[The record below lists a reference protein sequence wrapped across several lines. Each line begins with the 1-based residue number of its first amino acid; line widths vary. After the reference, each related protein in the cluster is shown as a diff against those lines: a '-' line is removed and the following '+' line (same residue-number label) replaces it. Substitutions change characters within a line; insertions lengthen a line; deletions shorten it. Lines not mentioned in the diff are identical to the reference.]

1 MSAISAKDFINKAT
15 RVIEIDGFE
24 HDEKIKIRIK
34 STSMMGMLITGKIP
48 NSLLSVVNDL
58 FPTSQKGKQPDMN
71 ELKTDDIKLMSQIMD
86 AICDD
91 CMVETKYQEIKEY
104 MTDSQK
110 TQIMNEAMGV
120 IEQVTPTVQK
130 QEDTQCN

>member
-1 MSAISAKDFINKAT
+1 MSVISAKDFINKAT

-34 STSMMGMLITGKIP
+34 STSMMGMLIVGKIP
-48 NSLLSVVNDL
+48 NSLLSIVNDL
-58 FPTSQKGKQPDMN
+58 FPTSQKGKQPNMN

-91 CMVETKYQEIKEY
+91 CMVEPKYQEIKEY

-120 IEQVTPTVQK
+120 IEQVTPTLQK
-130 QEDTQCN
+130 QEDLKCN

>member
-1 MSAISAKDFINKAT
+1 MSVISAKDFINKAT

-34 STSMMGMLITGKIP
+34 STSIMGMLIVGKIP
-48 NSLLSVVNDL
+48 NSLLSIVNDL
-58 FPTSQKGKQPDMN
+58 FPTSQKGKQPNMN

-91 CMVETKYQEIKEY
+91 CMVEPKYQEIKEY

-120 IEQVTPTVQK
+120 IEQVTPTLQK
-130 QEDTQCN
+130 QEDLECN

>member
-1 MSAISAKDFINKAT
+1 MSVISAKDFINKAT

-34 STSMMGMLITGKIP
+34 STSMMGMLIVGKIP
-48 NSLLSVVNDL
+48 NSLLSIVNDL
-58 FPTSQKGKQPDMN
+58 FPTSQKGKQPNMN

-91 CMVETKYQEIKEY
+91 CMVEPKYQEIKEY

-120 IEQVTPTVQK
+120 IEQVTPTLQK
-130 QEDTQCN
+130 QEDLECN